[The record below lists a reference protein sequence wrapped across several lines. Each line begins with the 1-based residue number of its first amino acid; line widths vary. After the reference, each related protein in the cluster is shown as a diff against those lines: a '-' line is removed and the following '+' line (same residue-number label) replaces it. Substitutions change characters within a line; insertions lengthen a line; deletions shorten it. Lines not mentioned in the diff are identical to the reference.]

1 MFISRWVARLALLSC
16 FCAIL
21 LSGCATYT
29 PEFQDACGQVQP
41 NSVAELKEVTLGGVR
56 QTIIIRGANR
66 NKPVLLIIPGGGLS
80 IFPVMSKCNSDL
92 EQHFV
97 VVHWDIRGT
106 GKSYF
111 NKPDVQDMSFNQIIS
126 DTEEL
131 TELLLTEFQQKK
143 IFIMGWSLGSAITM
157 GIVKKRP
164 DLFYANIAV
173 CQVVNFIENEKV
185 GYNYILSEAK
195 KHNNEEALVELTR
208 LGSPPYAKDKLKNA
222 FQVKGK
228 WLQEF
233 NGVIHD
239 KDSLKK
245 TSLGEQY
252 FSGKMYTR
260 SKEYSLWDLFKI
272 MWGMEF
278 FLTSIYDELLHADLS
293 NQITDVEVPLYFFL
307 GRHDYNAPT
316 SLAERYFQAIRAPEK
331 KLTWF
336 EHSAHYP
343 FLEEPEKFN
352 SEVEAI
358 GQLAGQWHN
367 SIREESGGSLLADTE

>member
-1 MFISRWVARLALLSC
+1 MLALL
-16 FCAIL
+16 FCVSVTL

-29 PEFQDACGQVQP
+29 PEIGDVHGQVQP
-41 NSVAELKEVTLGGVR
+41 NSVAEIKEVTLGGV
-56 QTIIIRGANR
+56 QQNIIIRGANR
-66 NKPVLLIIPGGGLS
+66 NNPILLVIPGGGLS

-111 NKPDVQDMSFNQIIS
+111 NKPEAQDMTFGQIIR

-131 TELLLTEFQQKK
+131 AELLLTEFNQKK
-143 IFIMGWSLGSAITM
+143 IFIMGWSLGSAVTM
-157 GIVKKRP
+157 GAVKKRP

-173 CQVVNFIENEKV
+173 CQVVNFVENEKV
-185 GYNYILSEAK
+185 GYDYILAQAK
-195 KHNNEEALVELTR
+195 KHNNEKALTEITR
-208 LGSPPYAKDKLKNA
+208 LGHPPYAKDKLMHA

-233 NGVIHD
+233 NGVIYD
-239 KDSLKK
+239 KDYLEK
-245 TSLGEQY
+245 TPLGKQY
-252 FSGKMYTR
+252 FSGEMYTR
-260 SKEYSLWDLFKI
+260 SKEYSFWDLFKI

-293 NQITDVEVPLYFFL
+293 NQIKDVEVPLYFFL
-307 GRHDYNAPT
+307 GRHDYNAPAT
-316 SLAERYFQAIRAPEK
+316 LAERYFQAIRAPVK
-331 KLTWF
+331 KLIWF

-358 GQLAGQWHN
+358 GQLAGQYRLN
-367 SIREESGGSLLADTE
+367 SNREVSHSTF

>member
-1 MFISRWVARLALLSC
+1 MRNHETRIRRENNQMFIPGWVASLALLFFVSVS
-16 FCAIL
+16 L

-29 PEFQDACGQVQP
+29 PQFRDARGQVQP
-41 NSVAELKEVTLGGVR
+41 DSVAEMKEVTLGGVR
-56 QTIIIRGANR
+56 QNIIIRGANR
-66 NKPVLLIIPGGGLS
+66 NNPVLLIIPGGGLS
-80 IFPVMSKCNSDL
+80 ILPVMSKSNSDL

-111 NKPDVQDMSFNQIIS
+111 NKPDARDMTFDQIIR

-131 TELLLTEFQQKK
+131 TELLLSEFHQKK

-157 GIVKKRP
+157 GAVKKRP

-173 CQVVNFIENEKV
+173 CQVVNFVENEKV
-185 GYNYILSEAK
+185 GYDYILAEAK
-195 KHNNEEALVELTR
+195 KHNNQEALTKLTR
-208 LGSPPYAKDKLKNA
+208 LGHPPYAKNKLMQA

-228 WLQEF
+228 WLSEF
-233 NGVIHD
+233 DGVIYE

-245 TSLGEQY
+245 TPLGKQY
-252 FSGKMYTR
+252 FSGEMYTH
-260 SKEYSLWDLFKI
+260 SQEYSFWDLFKI

-278 FLTSIYDELLHADLS
+278 FMTSCYDELVHADLS
-293 NQITDVEVPLYFFL
+293 KQITDVGVPLYFFL
-307 GRHDYNAPT
+307 GRHDYNAPAM
-316 SLAERYFQAIRAPEK
+316 LAERYFQAIRAPEK
-331 KLTWF
+331 KLIWF
-336 EHSAHYP
+336 DHSAHYP

-358 GQLAGQWHN
+358 GRRAGQ
-367 SIREESGGSLLADTE
+367 